1 VAGASSTSIFIK
13 VKTALEL
20 EGVRLL
26 CTISAIAFLQKPRP
40 TTGRG
45 IKIFIAISS
54 MTQNPKRK
62 QTKSVAP
69 QSLKN
74 QTPGDD
80 QQIEPKSVTVEV
92 VYDEL
97 TEEELRERLQLERK
111 VEHAFYEAGKA
122 LMELRNQRL
131 YRSTHKNFEEY
142 CRDRFGHTRQKSN
155 YLIAAAD
162 VFENLVTTSGCQ
174 ILPTSERQIRPL
186 TKLEPVKQPEAWQL
200 SIEAA
205 DGKSPPSRIVNDIVE
220 RIMKRTKVPN
230 PYRILEVCQILPKD
244 NPELRGKS
252 KCWCIVTQVND
263 FSCTVRAWDG
273 DYVVKMDHLKSLD
286 YSEDYCKQMVVLCD
300 RLSKL
305 RNQGNLEEAALNVLE
320 QLGEIKRP
328 YLTQVEEKLL
338 SVLEREYGVE

>member
-1 VAGASSTSIFIK
+1 
-13 VKTALEL
+13 
-20 EGVRLL
+20 
-26 CTISAIAFLQKPRP
+26 
-40 TTGRG
+40 
-45 IKIFIAISS
+45 
-54 MTQNPKRK
+54 MTQNFKRR
-62 QTKSVAP
+62 QTKKGVNPNSP
-69 QSLKN
+69 KN
-74 QTPGDD
+74 QTPATDDNLD
-80 QQIEPKSVTVEV
+80 QQVETKSVTVEV

-97 TEEELRERLQLERK
+97 TPEELRERLQLERK
-111 VEHAFYEAGKA
+111 VERAFYEAGKA

-131 YRSTHKNFEEY
+131 YRSTHKTFEEY

-162 VFENLVTTSGCQ
+162 VFENLTTSGCQ

-220 RIMKRTKVPN
+220 QIMKRTKVPN
-230 PYRILEVCQILPKD
+230 PYQVGEVCQILPKD

-252 KCWCIVTQVND
+252 KCWCIVTEVND
-263 FSCTVRAWDG
+263 FSCVVRAWDG
-273 DYVVKMDHLKSLD
+273 EYVVKMDHLKSLD
-286 YSEDYCKQMVVLCD
+286 YLEEDCERMVVLCD
-300 RLSKL
+300 RLNGL
-305 RNQGNLEEAALNVLE
+305 RDSGNLEEAALSVLK

-338 SVLEREYGVE
+338 GVLEREYGVG